1 MAAKLRRRL
10 IGKKAGPRLRKDTFD
25 YYDLIIYAAR
35 GSNSARA
42 LARALKCRRWF
53 ENSPDRYK
61 RRRAFFRGRP
71 YPVIV
76 NWGSTVRPAWG
87 TVAEV
92 VAKSDKAG
100 CYLNNTDSVARAINK
115 LETFK
120 CLNAAGVP
128 VLRNTT
134 DKDTAKKWLAKKH
147 QVFARLSVTASGGT
161 GIRVISE
168 VERLPDAPLYT
179 RNYPKTHEFRVHVF
193 DGKVIDFVEKKAKLD
208 ANTNAPAVRDRLVR
222 NHDNGWIFA
231 HDNLSCSKDGV
242 AEINRIA
249 VSAVRSLGLLF
260 GGVDILA
267 ILDQGNGPRKLKSA
281 VVCEVNT
288 APGLECTET
297 INAYVNAIRTKHLA
311 LRK

>member
-1 MAAKLRRRL
+1 M
-10 IGKKAGPRLRKDTFD
+10 
-25 YYDLIIYAAR
+25 
-35 GSNSARA
+35 S
-42 LARALKCRRWF
+42 
-53 ENSPDRYK
+53 
-61 RRRAFFRGRP
+61 
-71 YPVIV
+71 
-76 NWGSTVRPAWG
+76 
-87 TVAEV
+87 
-92 VAKSDKAG
+92 
-100 CYLNNTDSVARAINK
+100 
-115 LETFK
+115 
-120 CLNAAGVP
+120 

-147 QVFARLSVTASGGT
+147 QVFVRLSVTASGGT

-208 ANTNAPAVRDRLVR
+208 ERNRDAPAVRDRLVR
-222 NHDNGWIFA
+222 NHANGWIFA
-231 HDNLSCSKDGV
+231 HEALSVDGHGKN
-242 AEINRIA
+242 EIERIA
-249 VSAVRSLGLLF
+249 LGAVQSLGLLF

-267 ILDQGNGPRKLKSA
+267 ILNEGNAPRTLKSA

-288 APGLECTET
+288 APGLECTQT